1 MPLYIDLLKGERVD
15 IDNGRVLVEVGEKT
29 GRRVRLAIQ
38 ASRDIPIRRVS
49 EGERPDVRSRDH
61 PRE

>member
-29 GRRVRLAIQ
+29 GRRVRLSIQ

-49 EGERPDVRSRDH
+49 EGKRSERSRD
-61 PRE
+61 PPEE